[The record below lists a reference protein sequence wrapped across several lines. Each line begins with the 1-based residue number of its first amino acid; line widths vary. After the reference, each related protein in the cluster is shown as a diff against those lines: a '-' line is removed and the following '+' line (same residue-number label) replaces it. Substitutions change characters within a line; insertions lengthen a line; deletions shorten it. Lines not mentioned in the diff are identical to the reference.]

1 MSLSHLRPLDFGEI
15 LDGAFTLYRRHF
27 STMFLT
33 ALLPLIP
40 LLLYWAGFA
49 AVVRTDSPDEIESAT
64 TLATV
69 ISYPLLLAASFLVYG
84 ALVHQVARALEG
96 GAVER
101 GEAYRVALRRFFPL
115 LGASILTMLCAAV
128 GLLLLIVPAFLVMIM
143 FFAASQAVVVEGK
156 GPVEALKRSR
166 ALASGSWGRI
176 AGIWLVTMLIVMA
189 PSMVVGGAVGAVAV
203 GGAILSGNLEAA
215 AVMPVWA
222 TAVTNLLST
231 VMSALTTPFM
241 VATLT
246 LLYFDLRVRSEALDL
261 QVATEG
267 LAPAS

>member
-1 MSLSHLRPLDFGEI
+1 MSLSHLRPLNFGEI

-33 ALLPLIP
+33 AFIPLVP

-49 AVVRTDSPDEIESAT
+49 AVVRTDSLEETESAT
-64 TLATV
+64 MLATV
-69 ISYPLLLAASFLVYG
+69 ISYPLLMAASFLIYG

-96 GAVER
+96 APVER
-101 GEAYRVALRRFFPL
+101 GEAYRVAVRRYLPM

-128 GLLLLIVPAFLVMIM
+128 GLILFIVPAILVMIM

-166 ALASGSWGRI
+166 ALAKGSWGRI
-176 AGIWLVTMLIVMA
+176 AGIWFVTMLIVMV
-189 PSMVVGGAVGAVAV
+189 PGMVVGGAVGMAAV
-203 GGAILSGNLEAA
+203 GGAILSGNIEAA

-231 VMSALTTPFM
+231 MLSALTTPFL
-241 VATLT
+241 VTTLT

-261 QVATEG
+261 EVATAG

>member
-1 MSLSHLRPLDFGEI
+1 MSLSHLRPLNFGEI

-33 ALLPLIP
+33 TLIPFVP

-49 AVVRTDSPDEIESAT
+49 AVVRTDAPEEIETAT
-64 TLATV
+64 NLANL
-69 ISYPLLLAASFLVYG
+69 ISIPLSLLPYFLVYG
-84 ALVHQVARALEG
+84 ALIHQVARALEG
-96 GAVER
+96 ALVER
-101 GEAYRVALRRFFPL
+101 GEAYRVATRRLLPM
-115 LGASILTMLCAAV
+115 LGA
-128 GLLLLIVPAFLVMIM
+128 GLLAGLLAVLALPFLIVPAILVMIM
-143 FFAASQAVVVEGK
+143 FLFSSQAVVVEGK

-166 ALASGSWGRI
+166 ALAKGSWGRI
-176 AGIWLVTMLIVMA
+176 AGIWLLTMLIVMV
-189 PSMVVGGAVGAVAV
+189 PGSVVGGAVFAVAM
-203 GGAILSGNLEAA
+203 GGAILSGNIEAMT
-215 AVMPVWA
+215 VLPVWA
-222 TAVTNLLST
+222 TTLANLLST
-231 VMSALTTPFM
+231 LVSALTTPFM